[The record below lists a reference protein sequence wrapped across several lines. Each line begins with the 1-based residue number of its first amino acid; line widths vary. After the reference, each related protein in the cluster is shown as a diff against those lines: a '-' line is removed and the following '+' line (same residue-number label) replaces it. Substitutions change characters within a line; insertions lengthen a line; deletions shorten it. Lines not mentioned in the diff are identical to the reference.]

1 MRFDDGEKGP
11 AMKSLLSILAVAAML
26 LPVPAPAA
34 QTPAPATRAAAA
46 AAAAT
51 KAAKTAQ
58 ILSIVKASPQLKI
71 DRTVPPTSVFDAK
84 NHPYINVLGVP
95 EGQAVGG
102 YLSAEDA
109 NYGPA
114 AGGYQA
120 IAVPLESDGSGGVF
134 TQIVFARHGTGKYTY
149 VGYIG
154 SGGHLKV
161 EIKSNALVAT
171 LPYYGPKDANCCPS
185 KLIVQTYAIHSGKLK
200 QVAQK
205 MMPTPKPH

>member
-1 MRFDDGEKGP
+1 
-11 AMKSLLSILAVAAML
+11 MKSLLSVVAVAALL
-26 LPVPAPAA
+26 LPVPATAT
-34 QTPAPATRAAAA
+34 QSPAPATKSAAA
-46 AAAAT
+46 
-51 KAAKTAQ
+51 
-58 ILSIVKASPQLKI
+58 ILAIVKVSPQLKI
-71 DRTVPPTSVFDAK
+71 DRTIPATSVFDAK
-84 NHPYINVLGVP
+84 NHPYITVLGVP
-95 EGQAVGG
+95 DGQAVGG
-102 YLSAEDA
+102 YLSADDA
-109 NYGPA
+109 NYGA
-114 AGGYQA
+114 VAGGYRA

-134 TQIVFARHGTGKYTY
+134 TQILFARLGAAKYAY

-161 EIKSNALVAT
+161 EIKNNAIVAT

>member
-1 MRFDDGEKGP
+1 
-11 AMKSLLSILAVAAML
+11 MKLAPVILATVVALA
-26 LPVPAPAA
+26 PGVTPANAG
-34 QTPAPATRAAAA
+34 TPAPATGAATAAAVE
-46 AAAAT
+46 

-58 ILSIVKASPQLKI
+58 ILAIVKASPHLKI
-71 DRTVPPTSVFDAK
+71 DRTVPATSVFDAK
-84 NHPYINVLGVP
+84 THPYVNVLGVP

-102 YLSAEDA
+102 YLSADDA
-109 NYGPA
+109 NYGTV
-114 AGGYQA
+114 AGGYNA

-134 TQIVFARHGTGKYTY
+134 TQIVFARHGTAKYTY
-149 VGYIG
+149 IGYIG

-161 EIKSNALVAT
+161 EFKNNAIVAT

-185 KLIVQTYAIHSGKLK
+185 KLIVQTYAIRSGKLK

>member
-1 MRFDDGEKGP
+1 MRFDSGEKGP
-11 AMKSLLSILAVAAML
+11 AMKSLLSVLAAAAIL
-26 LPVPAPAA
+26 LPVPAAA
-34 QTPAPATRAAAA
+34 TQSPAPATRAATAA
-46 AAAAT
+46 AVE

-58 ILSIVKASPQLKI
+58 ILAIVKASAHLEI

-84 NHPYINVLGVP
+84 THPYVNVLGVP

-102 YLSAEDA
+102 YLSAGDA
-109 NYGPA
+109 NYGTVS
-114 AGGYQA
+114 GGYQA

-134 TQIVFARHGTGKYTY
+134 TQILFARLGAAKYTY

-154 SGGHLKV
+154 SGGHLRV
-161 EIKSNALVAT
+161 DIKNNAIVAT

-185 KLIVQTYAIHSGKLK
+185 KLIVQTYAIRSGKLK